1 MYTLLNFTAMRFI
14 LTTVDCSEHDKEGR
28 VITAEYEKF
37 FLVAAC
43 KFKFIKFSY
52 M

>member
-1 MYTLLNFTAMRFI
+1 MHCI
-14 LTTVDCSEHDKEGR
+14 LTAVDRSEHDKEGR

-43 KFKFIKFSY
+43 KFKFIHFSY
-52 M
+52 MWADLTKI